1 MARWIGSLR
10 RARRVRLVATVLA
23 AIASLAALA
32 SVPPGAGARRP
43 QATRPNILV
52 IMTDDETVENMRVM
66 RNVNRLLGAQ
76 GVTFDDSVV
85 SYSLCCPSRA
95 TFLTGQYS
103 HNNGV
108 LGNNYE
114 NGLSR
119 LDETNTLPVWLRRAG
134 YTTAMIGKYLNGYG
148 VQRKARVPPGW
159 SQWYGAVHLAYFNHS
174 LSRNGKIVTFGRRA
188 RDYQTDVYTR
198 LAVDFVAHHARS
210 SKPFFLWLSYW
221 APHDGS
227 PHERGDP
234 KGVPTPV
241 PAPRH
246 KGRFKHEYM
255 PVSHAFDE
263 HDVSDKPLEIRRHRR
278 FTAREIAGIR
288 ADYRQRLESLLAVDE
303 GVARV
308 VRELQRHHALTRTLI
323 VFTSDNGYLQGEHR
337 LRQGKEWPYEPSIR
351 VPLLMRGPGVPH
363 GRHIDEPVANV
374 DVAPTLV
381 EAAHATP
388 RRAMDGYSLWPL
400 FSDPELGWGR
410 DILLE
415 RGPGKSYLGA
425 RQFTGIRT
433 PRDVYVEYRDG
444 EREFYDLGRDP
455 DELVNRA
462 NDPAY
467 GGVVAELARRLAL
480 LRDCAGASCRLAPAL
495 DVSLTPS
502 GTCTHTATVGGA
514 DQRFVSFVDFLV
526 NRRGV
531 ARDATPPFQDTVTGT
546 ATSSAQMRLRA
557 VVTMQD
563 GRRLTIDRTFAGC

>member
-1 MARWIGSLR
+1 M
-10 RARRVRLVATVLA
+10 LA
-23 AIASLAALA
+23 AAASVAALL
-32 SVPPGAGARRP
+32 SVPPGAGAGSA
-43 QATRPNILV
+43 QARRPNILV

-66 RNVNRLLGAQ
+66 HNVNRLLGAQ

-103 HNNGV
+103 HNNAV

-119 LDETNTLPVWLRRAG
+119 LDETNTLPVWLRSAG
-134 YTTAMIGKYLNGYG
+134 YTTALIGKYLNGYG
-148 VQRKARVPPGW
+148 VQRKAKVPPGW
-159 SQWYGAVHLAYFNHS
+159 SEWYGAVHLAYFNHS
-174 LSRNGKIVTFGRRA
+174 LSHNGKIVTYGRRT

-198 LAVDFVAHHARS
+198 LALDFVSRHARS

-221 APHDGS
+221 APHDGA

-234 KGVPTPV
+234 SVPTPV

-246 KGRFKHEYM
+246 KGRFTHEYM
-255 PVSHAFDE
+255 PTTKAFDE
-263 HDVSDKPLEIRRHRR
+263 HDVSDKPREIRHQRR
-278 FTAREIAGIR
+278 FTARDVAAIR

-303 GVARV
+303 GVAKI
-308 VRELQRHHALTRTLI
+308 VRALQARHALGHTLI
-323 VFTSDNGYLQGEHR
+323 VFTSDNGFLQGEHR

-351 VPLLMRGPGVPH
+351 VPLLIRGPGVPR
-363 GRHIDEPVANV
+363 GRHIDTPVANI

-381 EAAHATP
+381 DAANATA
-388 RRAMDGYSLWPL
+388 RRELDGRSLLPL
-400 FSDPELGWGR
+400 FADPGVGWGR

-444 EREFYDLGRDP
+444 ERELYDLGRDP

-462 NDPAY
+462 LDPAY
-467 GGVVAELARRLAL
+467 GAVEAELARRLAS
-480 LRDCAGASCRLAPAL
+480 LRDCAGASCRVAPAL
-495 DVSLTPS
+495 DLAVEATGACS
-502 GTCTHTATVGGA
+502 HTVRLGGA
-514 DQRFVSFVDFLV
+514 DVGFVSFIDFLV

-531 ARDATPPFQDTVTGT
+531 ARDQTPPFEATLADASAAGSET
-546 ATSSAQMRLRA
+546 ALRA
-557 VVTMQD
+557 VVSMQD
-563 GRRLTIDRTFAGC
+563 GRRFTIDRRYASCG

>member
-1 MARWIGSLR
+1 
-10 RARRVRLVATVLA
+10 
-23 AIASLAALA
+23 
-32 SVPPGAGARRP
+32 
-43 QATRPNILV
+43 
-52 IMTDDETVENMRVM
+52 MTDDETVENMRVM
-66 RNVNRLLGAQ
+66 RNVNRLLATQ

-119 LDETNTLPVWLRRAG
+119 LDETNTLPVWLQRAG
-134 YTTAMIGKYLNGYG
+134 YRTALIGKYLNGYG

-159 SQWYGAVHLAYFNHS
+159 SEWYGAVHLAYFNHS
-174 LSRNGKIVTFGRRA
+174 LSRNGKVVSYGRRV

-198 LAVDFVAHHARS
+198 LALSFIARNARA

-221 APHDGS
+221 APHDGA

-234 KGVPTPV
+234 RGVPTPV

-246 KGRFKHEYM
+246 KGRFRNEYM
-255 PVSHAFDE
+255 PTSKAFDE
-263 HDVSDKPLEIRRHRR
+263 RDISDKPLEVRHHRR
-278 FTAREIAGIR
+278 FTARDIAGIR

-308 VRELQRHHALTRTLI
+308 VKALKARHALGRTLI
-323 VFTSDNGYLQGEHR
+323 VFTSDNGFLQGEHR
-337 LRQGKEWPYEPSIR
+337 LREAKEWPYEPSIR
-351 VPLLMRGPGVPH
+351 VPLIFRGPGVPH
-363 GRHIDEPVANV
+363 GRHIDEPVANI

-381 EAAHATP
+381 EAARATSG
-388 RRAMDGYSLWPL
+388 RVMDGRPLWPL
-400 FSDPELGWGR
+400 FADPELGWGR

-444 EREFYDLGRDP
+444 ERELYDLGRDP

-467 GGVVAELARRLAL
+467 GSVAAELARRLAL
-480 LRDCAGASCRLAPAL
+480 LRDCAGESCRLAPSL
-495 DVSLTPS
+495 ELSLTPTATCEHTAAVS
-502 GTCTHTATVGGA
+502 GTDA
-514 DQRFVSFVDFLV
+514 QFVSYVDFVV
-526 NRRGV
+526 NRRGL
-531 ARDATPPFQDTVTGT
+531 ARDQTAPFEQPIVGS
-546 ATSSAQMRLRA
+546 ASSSAQTRLRA
-557 VVTMQD
+557 VVVMQD
-563 GRRLTIDRTFAGC
+563 GRRFTIDRTFATCG

>member
-1 MARWIGSLR
+1 MAGSIGSLR
-10 RARRVRLVATVLA
+10 RARRVRLVATLLA
-23 AIASLAALA
+23 AAASLAALV

-43 QATRPNILV
+43 QARQPNILV

-66 RNVNRLLGAQ
+66 RNVNRLLGTQ

-119 LDETNTLPVWLRRAG
+119 LDETNTLPVWLQHAG
-134 YTTAMIGKYLNGYG
+134 YTTALIGKYLNGYG
-148 VQRKARVPPGW
+148 VQRQAKVPPGW
-159 SQWYGAVHLAYFNHS
+159 SEWYGAVHLAYFNHS
-174 LSRNGKIVTFGRRA
+174 LSRNGKMVTFGRKA

-198 LAVDFVAHHARS
+198 LALNFVARHARS

-255 PVSHAFDE
+255 PTSKAFDE
-263 HDVSDKPLEIRRHRR
+263 HDMSDKPLEVRHHRR
-278 FTAREIAGIR
+278 FTARDIAGIR

-303 GVARV
+303 GVAKV
-308 VRELQRHHALTRTLI
+308 VAALRARHALGRTLI
-323 VFTSDNGYLQGEHR
+323 VFTSDNGFLQGEHR

-351 VPLLMRGPGVPH
+351 VPLLMSGPGIPH
-363 GRHIDEPVANV
+363 GRHIDEPVANI

-381 EAAHATP
+381 DAAHATAA
-388 RRAMDGYSLWPL
+388 RKMDGRSLWPL

-433 PRDVYVEYRDG
+433 PRDKYVEYRDG
-444 EREFYDLGRDP
+444 ERELYDLGRDP

-467 GGVVAELARRLAL
+467 SGVVAELARRLAL
-480 LRDCAGASCRLAPAL
+480 LRDCAGASCRVAPEL
-495 DVSLTPS
+495 DVSLAPTA
-502 GTCTHTATVGGA
+502 TCAHTATVSGP
-514 DQRFVSFVDFLV
+514 DVRFVSFVDFLV

-531 ARDATPPFQDTVTGT
+531 GRDEAPPFEETVTGT
-546 ATSSAQMRLRA
+546 ATSSAQARLRA

-563 GRRLTIDRTFAGC
+563 GRRFTLDRTFAPC